1 MGRKTKVNTLFFS
14 LFFFLIC
21 TYSFSQ
27 TIISG
32 TLKDNKNNIIT
43 GNVILKDS
51 LLKNYIS
58 YTYAN
63 KKGYY
68 QLKTNKTGNFN
79 LVFSSLGFKPKTT
92 PIVVHKNQAEI
103 TVNVVLQEDAIS
115 LDEVVIKAEKSV
127 FTEKDTIRFRT
138 KAFTN
143 GTEQTVEDLLKK
155 IPGLN
160 IDSEGRIKVGN
171 QEIEK
176 LMIDGDDFF
185 EKGYKVLSKN
195 MPAHPIEEVE
205 VLKKYSNNHL
215 LKGIENSDKVALN
228 LKLNEKSKRIWF
240 GNISL
245 GYGLFSENR
254 YETKANLMN
263 FGKKN
268 KYFFLTSLN
277 NTGIDVTGS
286 INQLINP
293 TSYNEP
299 GSIGDN
305 KSTRNLLNLAIYNS
319 FFDKERTNFN
329 NTELTSLNAIFN
341 PSKKLKIKALSFLN
355 WDENSDAKTS
365 IDNINTGN
373 TNFSNTENSELN
385 NDKKIAFGKV
395 DIIYNI
401 DKNKMLAAT
410 TKYKYGN
417 FNDSSNLTFN
427 GNSTTENL
435 KHQNNIFDQKII
447 FTNRLNNKKV
457 YVTTGRFIN
466 EKSPQNYQTN
476 QFLFQDLFPNSANAN
491 NIKQLSNNE
500 MTFAG
505 FNTHLLTKKENGDLL
520 ELQLGNEYRA
530 DKLNTQLTLLENNT
544 IINSPTDYKNTTEYK
559 VNDAYLKTK
568 YHLKIKDLRLIGKLN
583 FHNLT
588 NNLNDNTLNKSENY
602 FYINPSIG
610 IDWKINDKNKITSS
624 VSYNTTNA
632 KIVDVYNNFAL
643 TSFRSFTKGTGN
655 FNQLNASTAN
665 LNYSLGNYSD
675 RFFAYFSLMYTKNYD
690 FFSSNSLIQQNYNQ
704 AEKIIIKDREYVSI
718 NSKIDY
724 YFKSI
729 SSNLKLDVGY
739 TKSEFKNSVNNT
751 GLRKVTS
758 NNYNYGVNLRSGFR
772 GFFNYHFG
780 TKWNTSKIQQSSFKN
795 SFTNNKSFLD
805 LSFVFSKKFNA
816 DIQSERYY
824 FGNLEKDA
832 TYNFVDV
839 SVTYNL
845 IDNKLTLFLTGKNLL
860 NTKTFKS
867 FSISDIGTST
877 TEYRLLPRFALLKLK
892 YRF

>member
-1 MGRKTKVNTLFFS
+1 MGRKIKLNT

-32 TLKDNKNNIIT
+32 TLKDAKNNLIT

-58 YTYAN
+58 YTYSN
-63 KKGYY
+63 NKGYY
-68 QLKTNKTGNFN
+68 KLKTNKTGNFN

-92 PIVVHKNQAEI
+92 PIVINKNLTKI
-103 TVNVVLQEDAIS
+103 TVNIVLQDDAIS
-115 LDEVVIKAEKSV
+115 LNEVVIKAEKAV
-127 FTEKDTIRFRT
+127 FIQKDTIRFRT

-176 LMIDGDDFF
+176 LMVDGDDFF
-185 EKGYKVLSKN
+185 EKGYQILSKN

-205 VLKKYSNNHL
+205 VLKRYSNNRL

-268 KYFFLTSLN
+268 KYFFLTSFN
-277 NTGIDVTGS
+277 NTGIDVTGN
-286 INQLINP
+286 INNLINP
-293 TSYNEP
+293 VSYNEP
-299 GSIGDN
+299 GSIGN
-305 KSTRNLLNLAIYNS
+305 NQSTRNLLNLSIYNS

-329 NTELTSLNAIFN
+329 NTELASLNAIFN

-365 IDNINTGN
+365 INNINTAN
-373 TNFSNTENSELN
+373 TNFTNIENTELN
-385 NDKKIAFGKV
+385 NVSKITFGKIDV
-395 DIIYNI
+395 IYNI
-401 DKNKMLAAT
+401 NKNKMLAAT
-410 TKYKYGN
+410 TKYKYGD
-417 FNDSSNLTFN
+417 FNDTSNLTFN
-427 GNSTTENL
+427 SNTTTENL

-447 FTNRLNNKKV
+447 FTNKLDKKKV
-457 YVTTGRFIN
+457 YVTTARFIN
-466 EKSPQNYQTN
+466 EKTPQNYQTN
-476 QFLFQDLFPNSANAN
+476 QFLFQDLFPSSTNAN
-491 NIKQLSNNE
+491 TTKQLSNNE
-500 MTFAG
+500 MIFTG
-505 FNTHLLTKKENGDLL
+505 INTHLLTRKENGDLL

-530 DKLNTQLTLLENNT
+530 DKLNTQLTLLENNNVV
-544 IINSPTDYKNTTEYK
+544 NSPDAYKNITEYK
-559 VNDAYLKTK
+559 VNDAYLKSK
-568 YHLKIKDLRLIGKLN
+568 YHLKIKNLSLIGKLN

-588 NNLNDNTLNKSENY
+588 NNLNDATLNKSENY

-610 IDWKINDKNKITSS
+610 VNWKINASNKITSS
-624 VSYNTTNA
+624 ISYNTTNA
-632 KIVDVYNNFAL
+632 KIADVYNNFAL
-643 TSFRSFTKGTGN
+643 TSFRSFSKGTGD
-655 FNQLNASTAN
+655 FNQLNSSTAN
-665 LNYSLGNYSD
+665 LNYSLGNYND

-690 FFSSNSLIQQNYNQ
+690 FFSSNSIIQQNYTK
-704 AEKIIIKDREYVSI
+704 AEKIVVKDREYIGI

-780 TKWNTSKIQQSSFKN
+780 TKWNTSQIQSTIKN

-805 LSFVFSKKFNA
+805 LSFVFNKKINA
-816 DIQSERYY
+816 QIQSERYY
-824 FGNLEKDA
+824 FGNLKKDA
-832 TYNFVDV
+832 IYNFIDV
-839 SVTYNL
+839 SATYNL
-845 IDNKLTLFLTGKNLL
+845 IENKLTLYLTGKNLL
-860 NTKTFKS
+860 NTKKFKS